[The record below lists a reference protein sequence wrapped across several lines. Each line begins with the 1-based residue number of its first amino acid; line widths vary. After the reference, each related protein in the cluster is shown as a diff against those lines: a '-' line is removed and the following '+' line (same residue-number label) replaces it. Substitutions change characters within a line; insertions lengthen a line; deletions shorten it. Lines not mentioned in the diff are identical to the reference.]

1 MHKSTILGKIIAELI
16 PEKFINEKEKNVMKF
31 SNAAKGVSK
40 IFTAEILG
48 LIAFVLMGI
57 GSIAVIGAAASSGDT
72 VSNAA
77 AGSIVGGG
85 ILATIG
91 AIIMIIG
98 AIINIV
104 GLVQA
109 GKDEP
114 FFKYALY
121 AMIIYFVVSLIISIA
136 LSASGSAKDYASNGG
151 TLLNLI
157 VNVLVIQG
165 IINLAGRLKE
175 REIAAKGKTLMTIL
189 IVIFALAFVASLI
202 SAIFGGALAS
212 TIAGIIALV
221 ALVLDLIGY
230 IIYLTL
236 LAKAKKMLAK

>member
-1 MHKSTILGKIIAELI
+1 MRF
-16 PEKFINEKEKNVMKF
+16 P
-31 SNAAKGVSK
+31 NAANGVK
-40 IFTAEILG
+40 KLFTAEILS
-48 LIAFVLMGI
+48 LISTVAMI
-57 GSIAVIGAAASSGDT
+57 IAICLAV
-72 VSNAA
+72 VAA
-77 AGSIVGGG
+77 AGSNAQNVTSGTVAAGMGTIILVAAAAVLVIIAG
-85 ILATIG
+85 ILALIG
-91 AIIMIIG
+91 LI
-98 AIINIV
+98 
-104 GLVQA
+104 QA
-109 GKDEP
+109 SKDEVA
-114 FFKYALY
+114 FKTALI
-121 AMIIYFVVSLIISIA
+121 ATIISLVAAVIMGIF
-136 LSASGSAKDYASNGG
+136 SRYSVVQSICQCITNIMSVVV
-151 TLLNLI
+151 T
-157 VNVLVIQG
+157 VFVIQG

>member
-1 MHKSTILGKIIAELI
+1 MRF
-16 PEKFINEKEKNVMKF
+16 P
-31 SNAAKGVSK
+31 NAANGVK
-40 IFTAEILG
+40 KLFTAEILS
-48 LIAFVLMGI
+48 LISTVAMI
-57 GSIAVIGAAASSGDT
+57 IAICLAV
-72 VSNAA
+72 VAA
-77 AGSIVGGG
+77 AGSNAQNVTSGTIAAGMGTIILMAAAAVLVIIAG
-85 ILATIG
+85 ILALIG
-91 AIIMIIG
+91 LI
-98 AIINIV
+98 
-104 GLVQA
+104 QA
-109 GKDEP
+109 SKDEVA
-114 FFKYALY
+114 FKTALI
-121 AMIIYFVVSLIISIA
+121 ATIISLVAAVIMGIF
-136 LSASGSAKDYASNGG
+136 SRYSVVQSICQCIQNIMSVVV
-151 TLLNLI
+151 T
-157 VNVLVIQG
+157 VFVIQG

>member
-1 MHKSTILGKIIAELI
+1 MRF
-16 PEKFINEKEKNVMKF
+16 P
-31 SNAAKGVSK
+31 NAANGVK
-40 IFTAEILG
+40 KLFTAEILS
-48 LIAFVLMGI
+48 LISTFAMI
-57 GSIAVIGAAASSGDT
+57 IAVCLA
-72 VSNAA
+72 VVAA
-77 AGSIVGGG
+77 AGSNAQNITSGTVAAGMGTIILMAAAAVLAIIAG
-85 ILATIG
+85 ILALIG
-91 AIIMIIG
+91 LI
-98 AIINIV
+98 
-104 GLVQA
+104 QA
-109 GKDEP
+109 SKDEVA
-114 FFKYALY
+114 FKTALI
-121 AMIIYFVVSLIISIA
+121 ATIISLVAAVIMGIF
-136 LSASGSAKDYASNGG
+136 SRYSVVQSICQCIQNIMSVVV
-151 TLLNLI
+151 T
-157 VNVLVIQG
+157 VFVIQG